1 MISKKEIEH
10 LAKLA
15 RIGMTD
21 EEIEKMQK
29 ELSAILDYFEKL
41 KEVNISGAETT
52 PYVVKLK
59 NVMRE
64 DREKTG
70 SDLITR
76 EELSKKLLNQ
86 APATEKNYLKVKSI
100 FENESY

>member
-15 RIGMTD
+15 RIGMTS

-41 KEVNISGAETT
+41 KEVDVSGVELT

-59 NVMRE
+59 NVMRKDKE
-64 DREKTG
+64 RIG
-70 SDLITR
+70 SNLPTK
-76 EELSKKLLNQ
+76 EELSRKILNQ
-86 APATEKNYLKVKSI
+86 APMTEKNYLKVKSI